1 MQKRNTITPINK
13 IVLDNNVLD
22 LIKRPPEVLVKNV
35 LFNNKYY
42 RRYEANYF
50 STKCKL
56 FNTE

>member
-22 LIKRPPEVLVKNV
+22 SIKGPPEVLVENV

-42 RRYEANYF
+42 RRYEANFF
-50 STKCKL
+50 S
-56 FNTE
+56 